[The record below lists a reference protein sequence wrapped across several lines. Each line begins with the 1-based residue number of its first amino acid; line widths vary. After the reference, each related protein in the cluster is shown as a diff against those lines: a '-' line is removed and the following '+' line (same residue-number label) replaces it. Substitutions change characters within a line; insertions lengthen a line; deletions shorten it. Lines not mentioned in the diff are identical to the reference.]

1 MKKLFALSALVV
13 FVSGSAFAQAP
24 RGDDR
29 YDQPRAQTQRAYDR
43 DVAPRAVDVP
53 ETRRTTP
60 EEGRRRGSEMSR
72 ERFDAWQNKKRQCYL
87 NAGLT
92 EGKHFRAVEGG
103 MKFQVNSVVH
113 LGGFDSAAVDRCDA
127 L

>member
-1 MKKLFALSALVV
+1 MTKLLLTTAMIVL
-13 FVSGSAFAQAP
+13 VSGSAFAQSP
-24 RGDDR
+24 RANDANA
-29 YDQPRAQTQRAYDR
+29 DQP
-43 DVAPRAVDVP
+43 PRASRSVDVP
-53 ETRRTTP
+53 ESRRTTP